1 MFVVSLSWRDLRRER
16 TAFTNILG
24 KDAQATDIK
33 YSMHLAIKDSL
44 ASNENHAQKYRQAKP
59 GAFRLLTRRNPTL
72 AHKLLVNKHKLNQL

>member
-44 ASNENHAQKYRQAKP
+44 ASNENHA
-59 GAFRLLTRRNPTL
+59 
-72 AHKLLVNKHKLNQL
+72 